1 MNKKN
6 DLKWFKIALSA
17 ILVVGLLSLFTNI
30 SAPVTEH
37 FEWSSINPA
46 TAVEGLIFTLCWLG
60 VPLILS
66 VVIFLSLCI
75 LLGLIFYKLLT
86 IKKKE

>member
-6 DLKWFKIALSA
+6 DLKWIKIALST
-17 ILVVGLLSLFTNI
+17 IIVVGLLSLFTYV

-46 TAVEGLIFTLCWLG
+46 TAVAGLVFTLCWLG
-60 VPLILS
+60 VPLLLSIAILL
-66 VVIFLSLCI
+66 FLCI
-75 LLGLIFYKLLT
+75 LLGLVFYKLLR
-86 IKKKE
+86 IKKNK